1 MNAIKRL
8 RQKKHVNQESN
19 EKIGGLK
26 PSPSLSTSFRTN
38 AIRTVKRDVL
48 DVYEIVQSLGEGTMG
63 SVNCMRKKDKRVG
76 GSAYPTTKDFWG
88 KKTHLTP
95 PGVIEQSKEKYYAV
109 KGIQL
114 SLVSDD
120 HLEELDNEIKV
131 LRSLD
136 HPNIVKAYEVY
147 HGKRNIHIVMEHC
160 SGGDLYSRRPYSEEE
175 SRKIVLKLLSAVH
188 YLHERNIVHRDLKFE
203 NIMFENAGE
212 DAEVKLIDFGLAK
225 KFLHGHHALLFGCV
239 GTIHTMAP
247 QVISSEPHNS
257 QADLWSIGVI
267 AYMLLSDS
275 SPFYETSTKKIIKKV
290 QAGEYTFYADA
301 WENISSEAKNF
312 VSSLIKVDPDERLT
326 AKQAQEHGWLHQD
339 LHVAKNKPKEETMVQ
354 IYQKLENFA
363 EVNEFQRFALMVLAH
378 KSSTDEILELRKAFN
393 QFDKERNG
401 IISLSEFRAAME
413 KSNEVSHSYTQD
425 QMDEIFHNIK
435 GKEGLIQYSGFL
447 AATLEVHG
455 RIVEERLA
463 EAFDRIDSD
472 DSGFISRKVSV
483 GKCYLIKV

>member
-1 MNAIKRL
+1 MIGPN
-8 RQKKHVNQESN
+8 KKTALIVNFIALFLTFRN
-19 EKIGGLK
+19 EK
-26 PSPSLSTSFRTN
+26 
-38 AIRTVKRDVL
+38 
-48 DVYEIVQSLGEGTMG
+48 
-63 SVNCMRKKDKRVG
+63 
-76 GSAYPTTKDFWG
+76 
-88 KKTHLTP
+88 
-95 PGVIEQSKEKYYAV
+95 
-109 KGIQL
+109 
-114 SLVSDD
+114 DD

-147 HGKRNIHIVMEHC
+147 YGKRNIHVVMEHC

-175 SRKIVLKLLSAVH
+175 SRKIVQKLLSAVH

-225 KFLHGHHALLFGCV
+225 KFLHGHDVLFGVV

-247 QVISSEPHNS
+247 QVINSEPHNS

-326 AKQAQEHGWLHQD
+326 AKQAQEHAWLHQD

-363 EVNEFQRFALMVLAH
+363 EVNEFQRLALSVLAH

-447 AATLEVHG
+447 AATLGVHG

-463 EAFDRIDSD
+463 EAFDRID
-472 DSGFISRKVSV
+472 R
-483 GKCYLIKV
+483 